1 MAAGRA
7 TLTTEIALKL
17 NPTAAAGRRE
27 NPLPSGTLAVGSGL
41 IVGGITAYAFLS
53 ISAHVLD
60 ENASAPLAAIWAV
73 MFTVAP
79 GFFMPVEQE
88 VSRALASRGA
98 RGQGA
103 GPLVKRATALGVGLL
118 AILIVACLVAAPAL
132 TKHLFDGQWLLFV
145 ALLLGV
151 SGYCAG
157 HLARGM
163 LSGRGRFRPYA
174 IYIGGESVIRLLICI
189 GLAVVGVDS
198 AGWYG
203 LAIGIAPA
211 FAVLL
216 IASQAFSGAHEPGP
230 PAPWNELTP
239 SLGAL
244 LAGSVFSMSLMNAAM
259 IAAKLLSEQSE
270 KAEVKKIFNGV
281 IVARVPLFLFQAVQA
296 AMLPKLSALAGSR
309 RFHEFRA
316 SLKNLLQAVTV
327 IGVAGAMGGFLLG
340 PLVVKLAFD
349 VELGHVDV
357 GLLAASTGFFIVA
370 MSLAQALIA
379 LEGQGR
385 VALGWLTGL
394 VVFVVVTALGNDLL
408 LRLELASVLSSF
420 AAACALGAFL
430 FARLRLVEGEEDR
443 DHATVAF

>member
-1 MAAGRA
+1 
-7 TLTTEIALKL
+7 
-17 NPTAAAGRRE
+17 
-27 NPLPSGTLAVGSGL
+27 VGSGL

-88 VSRALASRGA
+88 VSRAIASRGA

-132 TKHLFDGQWLLFV
+132 NKHLFDGQWLLFV

-151 SGYCAG
+151 TGYCAG

-174 IYIGGESVIRLLICI
+174 VYIGGESVIRLIICI

-216 IASQAFSGAHEPGP
+216 IASQAFSDAHEPGP

-259 IAAKLLSEQSE
+259 IAAKLLSEESE

-296 AMLPKLSALAGSR
+296 AMLPKLSALAGSH

-316 SLKNLLQAVTV
+316 SLKNLLQAVSV
-327 IGVAGAMGGFLLG
+327 IGVAGATGGFLLG
-340 PLVVKLAFD
+340 PFVVKIAFN

-379 LEGQGR
+379 LAGQGR

-394 VVFVVVTALGNDLL
+394 VVFLVVTALGNDLL
-408 LRLELASVLSSF
+408 LRLELASVMSSF

-430 FARLRLVEGEEDR
+430 FVRLRLVEGEEDR

>member
-79 GFFMPVEQE
+79 GFFMPIEQE
-88 VSRALASRGA
+88 VSRAIASRGA

-118 AILIVACLVAAPAL
+118 AILIVACLIAAPAL

-174 IYIGGESVIRLLICI
+174 IYIGGESCIRLLICI
-189 GLAVVGVDS
+189 ALAVVGVDS

-216 IASQAFSGAHEPGP
+216 IASQALSDAHEPGP

-259 IAAKLLSEQSE
+259 IAAKLLSEDSE

-309 RFHEFRA
+309 RFHEFRS
-316 SLKNLLQAVTV
+316 SLKSLLQAVSV
-327 IGVAGAMGGFLLG
+327 IGVAGAVGGFVLG
-340 PLVVKLAFD
+340 PLVVKIAFD

-394 VVFVVVTALGNDLL
+394 VVFLVVTALGHDLL
-408 LRLELASVLSSF
+408 LRLELASVISSF
-420 AAACALGAFL
+420 AAASALGAFL
-430 FARLRLVEGEEDR
+430 FSRLRLVEGEEDR

>member
-1 MAAGRA
+1 MA
-7 TLTTEIALKL
+7 
-17 NPTAAAGRRE
+17 RRE

-41 IVGGITAYAFLS
+41 IIGGITAYAFLS

-88 VSRALASRGA
+88 VSRAIASRGA
-98 RGQGA
+98 RGEGA
-103 GPLVKRATALGVGLL
+103 GPLVKRATALGIGLL
-118 AILIVACLVAAPAL
+118 AILIVTCLIAAPAL
-132 TKHLFDGQWLLFV
+132 TKHLFDDQWLLFV

-174 IYIGGESVIRLLICI
+174 VYIGGESVIRLLICI
-189 GLAVVGVDS
+189 ALAVIGVES

-259 IAAKLLSEQSE
+259 IAAKLLSEESE

-296 AMLPKLSALAGSR
+296 AMLPKLSALAGSH

-316 SLKNLLQAVTV
+316 SLKNLLQAVSV

-340 PLVVKLAFD
+340 PFVVKVAFN

-379 LEGQGR
+379 LAGQGR

-394 VVFVVVTALGNDLL
+394 AVFLVVTALGNDLL
-408 LRLELASVLSSF
+408 LRLELASVMSSF

-430 FARLRLVEGEEDR
+430 FVRLRLVEGEEDR

>member
-7 TLTTEIALKL
+7 RLTTEIALKL
-17 NPTAAAGRRE
+17 NPTSAANRRE
-27 NPLPSGTLAVGSGL
+27 NPLPNGTLAVGVGL
-41 IVGGITAYAFLS
+41 IIGGITAYAFLS

-79 GFFMPVEQE
+79 GFFMPIEQE
-88 VSRALASRGA
+88 VSRAIASRGA

-103 GPLVKRATALGVGLL
+103 GPLVKRAAALGVGLL
-118 AILIVACLVAAPAL
+118 AILLVACLVAAPAL
-132 TKHLFDGQWLLFV
+132 TKHLFDGQWLLFL
-145 ALLLGV
+145 ALVLGV
-151 SGYCAG
+151 AGYCAG
-157 HLARGM
+157 HLARGV
-163 LSGRGRFRPYA
+163 LSGKGRFRPYA
-174 IYIGGESVIRLLICI
+174 IYIGGESVYRLLLCI
-189 GLAVVGVDS
+189 VLAVVGVDT

-211 FAVLL
+211 LAVLT
-216 IASQAFSGAHEPGP
+216 IASQALDEVHEPGP

-259 IAAKLLSEQSE
+259 IAAKLLSTESE

-296 AMLPKLSALAGSR
+296 AMLPKMSALAGAR
-309 RFHEFRA
+309 RFHEFR
-316 SLKNLLQAVTV
+316 STLRSLLQAVSA
-327 IGVAGAMGGFLLG
+327 IGAAGAVGGFVLG
-340 PLVVKLAFD
+340 PLVVKIAFN
-349 VELGHVDV
+349 VHLGHIDV

-379 LEGQGR
+379 LDGQGR
-385 VALGWLTGL
+385 VALGWLAGL
-394 VVFVVVTALGNDLL
+394 IVFLVTTARGNDLL
-408 LRLELASVLSSF
+408 LRLELAAVISSF
-420 AAACALGAFL
+420 AAAAALGAFL
-430 FARLRLVEGEEDR
+430 FAQLRLVEAEEDR
-443 DHATVAF
+443 DQASVVF